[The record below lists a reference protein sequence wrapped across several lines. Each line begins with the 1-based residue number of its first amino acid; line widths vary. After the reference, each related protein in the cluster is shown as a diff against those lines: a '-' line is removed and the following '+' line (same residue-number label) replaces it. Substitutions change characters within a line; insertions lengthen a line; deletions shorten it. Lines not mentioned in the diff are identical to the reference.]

1 MKFSAGF
8 TLLKVA
14 ISMKKTTKMQIFI
27 SILSLLPLVLVLAVY
42 SKLPDKVPMQWSLNG
57 NIRYDDKNNLFIM
70 AIMTIGFAIM
80 FPLLPKIDPKKKNY
94 NKFGSSYQGF
104 QVFIMLFM
112 LFVTAFCIIEAFRPH
127 TLNVPML
134 ACILL
139 GILFAVIGNMM
150 PRFRSNWFCGIR
162 TPWTMSS
169 DENWTKTHRLG
180 GKIFFTAG
188 IIILFYALVPSE
200 YFYSEIITIV
210 LIIACI
216 VPSVYSYLLYKK
228 EENK

>member
-1 MKFSAGF
+1 
-8 TLLKVA
+8 
-14 ISMKKTTKMQIFI
+14 MKKTTKTQIFI
-27 SILSLLPLVLVLAVY
+27 SILSFLPLILILAVY
-42 SKLPDKVPMQWSLNG
+42 SKLPDKVPMQWDFG
-57 NIRYDDKNNLFIM
+57 GYVRYDDKNNLFLMAIM
-70 AIMTIGFAIM
+70 AIVFAVM

-94 NKFGSSYQGF
+94 DKFGSSYQGF
-104 QVFIMLFM
+104 QIFIMLFL
-112 LFVTAFCIIEAFRPH
+112 LFVTAFCIIEAFRPN

-139 GILFAVIGNMM
+139 GVLFAVIGNMM

-180 GKIFFTAG
+180 GRMFFIAG
-188 IIILFYALVPSE
+188 IIILFYALVPSQ
-200 YFYSEIITIV
+200 YFHSEVIAVV

-228 EENK
+228 EQNK

>member
-14 ISMKKTTKMQIFI
+14 ISMKKTTKIQIFI

-70 AIMTIGFAIM
+70 AIMAIVFAVM

-94 NKFGSSYQGF
+94 DKFGSSYQMF
-104 QVFIMLFM
+104 QIFMMLFM
-112 LFVTAFCIIEAFRPH
+112 LFMTAICVIEAFKPN
-127 TLNVPML
+127 TLNVSML
-134 ACILL
+134 VCALV

-180 GKIFFTAG
+180 GKMFFIAG
-188 IIILFYALVPSE
+188 IITLFSAFIPNE
-200 YFYSEIITIV
+200 YFRFGIMMTV
-210 LIIACI
+210 LMIACI

>member
-1 MKFSAGF
+1 
-8 TLLKVA
+8 
-14 ISMKKTTKMQIFI
+14 MKKTTKMQIFI

-42 SKLPDKVPMQWSLNG
+42 SKLPDKVPMQWDFG
-57 NIRYDDKNNLFIM
+57 DKVGYDDKNKLFII
-70 AIMTIGFAIM
+70 AIMSIVFAVL

-94 NKFGSSYQGF
+94 DKFSSSYQIF
-104 QVFIMLFM
+104 QVFMMFFMLFM
-112 LFVTAFCIIEAFRPH
+112 TAICVIEALRPN
-127 TLNVPML
+127 TLNVSML
-134 ACILL
+134 VCIIV
-139 GILFAVIGNMM
+139 GILFAFIGNMM

-188 IIILFYALVPSE
+188 IITLFSALIPNE
-200 YFYSEIITIV
+200 YFRFGIMMTV
-210 LIIACI
+210 LMIACI

-228 EENK
+228 TK

>member
-1 MKFSAGF
+1 
-8 TLLKVA
+8 
-14 ISMKKTTKMQIFI
+14 MKKTTKIQIFI
-27 SILSLLPLVLVLAVY
+27 SILSFLPLILVLAVY
-42 SKLPDKVPMQWSLNG
+42 SKLPDKVPMQWDFNG
-57 NIRYDDKNNLFIM
+57 NVRYDDKNQLFLLSFLSI
-70 AIMTIGFAIM
+70 IFAVM

-94 NKFGSSYQGF
+94 DKFGSSYQGF
-104 QVFIMLFM
+104 QIFIMLFM
-112 LFVTAFCIIEAFRPH
+112 LFMTAICVIEAFRPN
-127 TLNVPML
+127 TLNVSIWV
-134 ACILL
+134 CILI

-180 GKIFFTAG
+180 GRMFFIAG

-200 YFYSEIITIV
+200 YFYSEVIAVV

-228 EENK
+228 EQNK

>member
-1 MKFSAGF
+1 MKFLAGF

-27 SILSLLPLVLVLAVY
+27 SILSLLPLVLILAVY
-42 SKLPDKVPMQWSLNG
+42 SKLPDKVPMQWSSNG
-57 NIRYDDKNNLFIM
+57 NVRYDDKNNLFIM
-70 AIMTIGFAIM
+70 AIMAIVFAVM

-94 NKFGSSYQGF
+94 DKFGSSYQMF
-104 QVFIMLFM
+104 QIFMMLFM
-112 LFVTAFCIIEAFRPH
+112 LFMTAFCIIEAFRPN

-139 GILFAVIGNMM
+139 GILFAFTGNMM

-180 GKIFFTAG
+180 GKMFFIAG

-200 YFYSEIITIV
+200 YFHSEVIAVV

-216 VPSVYSYLLYKK
+216 IPSVYSYLLYKK
-228 EENK
+228 QENK

>member
-1 MKFSAGF
+1 
-8 TLLKVA
+8 
-14 ISMKKTTKMQIFI
+14 MKKTTKTQIFI
-27 SILSLLPLVLVLAVY
+27 SILSFLPLILILAVY
-42 SKLPDKVPMQWSLNG
+42 SKLPDKVPMQWDFG
-57 NIRYDDKNNLFIM
+57 GYVRYDDKNNLFIM
-70 AIMTIGFAIM
+70 AIMSIVFAVM

-94 NKFGSSYQGF
+94 DKFGSSYQGF
-104 QVFIMLFM
+104 QIFIMLFL
-112 LFVTAFCIIEAFRPH
+112 LFVTAFCIIEAFRPN

-139 GILFAVIGNMM
+139 GVLFAVIGNMM

-180 GKIFFTAG
+180 GRMFFIAG
-188 IIILFYALVPSE
+188 IIILFYALVPSQ
-200 YFYSEIITIV
+200 YFHSEVVAVV

-228 EENK
+228 EQNK

>member
-1 MKFSAGF
+1 
-8 TLLKVA
+8 
-14 ISMKKTTKMQIFI
+14 MKKTTKMQIFI

-42 SKLPDKVPMQWSLNG
+42 SKLPDKVPIQWDFG
-57 NIRYDDKNNLFIM
+57 GKVGYDDKSKLFII
-70 AIMTIGFAIM
+70 AIMSIVFAIL

-94 NKFGSSYQGF
+94 DKFSSSYQIF
-104 QVFIMLFM
+104 QVFMMFFMLFM
-112 LFVTAFCIIEAFRPH
+112 TAICVIEALRPN
-127 TLNVPML
+127 TLNVSML
-134 ACILL
+134 VCIIV
-139 GILFAVIGNMM
+139 GILFAFIGNMM

>member
-1 MKFSAGF
+1 
-8 TLLKVA
+8 
-14 ISMKKTTKMQIFI
+14 MKKTTKTQIFI
-27 SILSLLPLVLVLAVY
+27 SILSFLPLILILAVY
-42 SKLPDKVPMQWSLNG
+42 SKLPDKVPMQWDFG
-57 NIRYDDKNNLFIM
+57 GYVRYDDKNNLFIM
-70 AIMTIGFAIM
+70 AIMSIVFAVM

-94 NKFGSSYQGF
+94 DKFGSSYQGF
-104 QVFIMLFM
+104 QIFIMLFL
-112 LFVTAFCIIEAFRPH
+112 LFVTAFCIIEAFRPN

-139 GILFAVIGNMM
+139 GVLFAVIGNMM

-180 GKIFFTAG
+180 GRMFFIAG
-188 IIILFYALVPSE
+188 IIILFYALVPSQ
-200 YFYSEIITIV
+200 YFHSEVIAVV

-228 EENK
+228 EQNK

>member
-1 MKFSAGF
+1 
-8 TLLKVA
+8 
-14 ISMKKTTKMQIFI
+14 MKKTTKTQIFI
-27 SILSLLPLVLVLAVY
+27 SILSLLPLILILAVY
-42 SKLPDKVPMQWSLNG
+42 SKLPDKVPMQWDFG
-57 NIRYDDKNNLFIM
+57 GYVRYDDKNNLFIM
-70 AIMTIGFAIM
+70 AIMAIVFAVM

-94 NKFGSSYQGF
+94 DKFGSSYQGF
-104 QVFIMLFM
+104 QIFIMLFL
-112 LFVTAFCIIEAFRPH
+112 LFVTAFCIIEAFRPN

-139 GILFAVIGNMM
+139 GVLFAVIGNMM

-169 DENWTKTHRLG
+169 DENWTRTHRLG
-180 GKIFFTAG
+180 GRMFFIAG
-188 IIILFYALVPSE
+188 IIILFYALVPSQ
-200 YFYSEIITIV
+200 YFHSEVIAVV

-228 EENK
+228 RTK